1 MNNQATRLLNHFMEG
16 KTIDRLRALNELAIF
31 ELSSRIGDVE
41 NAGYTINRERKRVFN
56 RFGEKCTVVEYS
68 LVNPFTELP

>member
-1 MNNQATRLLNHFMEG
+1 MNNQAKRLLNHFMEG

-31 ELSSRIGDVE
+31 ELSARLIDLQH
-41 NAGYTINRERKRVFN
+41 AGYTFEKERKRVSN